1 MLTLGVVIVGIGSA
15 SILAAIGMEIWKKE
29 PIYQILMKVSAL
41 IITIGSVLV
50 GKNL

>member
-1 MLTLGVVIVGIGSA
+1 MLLGIVVVGIGSA
-15 SILAAIGMEIWKKE
+15 SILAAIGMEIWRKE
-29 PIYQILMKVSAL
+29 PIYQVLMKVSAL